1 MSLFGNAHVCEILLF
16 DGARLYLV
24 LHIPYAQHVVGIR
37 RRVGIRVISRLQF
50 LFGISVPRCGVGRE
64 RVKEMGTAFL
74 DRRFGVSLR
83 HVVELPGEPQ
93 DIVLVVVE
101 TISTLKVLC
110 DGVES
115 CICGFPHEK
124 G

>member
-1 MSLFGNAHVCEILLF
+1 M
-16 DGARLYLV
+16 
-24 LHIPYAQHVVGIR
+24 
-37 RRVGIRVISRLQF
+37 QF

-64 RVKEMGTAFL
+64 RVIETRLEEMGTAFL

-115 CICGFPHEK
+115 GIGGFPHEK